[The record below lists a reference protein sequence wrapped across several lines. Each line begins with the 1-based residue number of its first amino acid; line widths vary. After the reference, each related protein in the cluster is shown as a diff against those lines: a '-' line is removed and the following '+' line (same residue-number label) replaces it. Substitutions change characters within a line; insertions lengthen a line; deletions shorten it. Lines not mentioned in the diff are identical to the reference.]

1 MAKVKIRDLTP
12 QQMYNKCY
20 PDFSRGGT
28 RFMEYKNLFANALAI
43 DGLDFS
49 TASFVIN
56 QLIDVGQ
63 VGYDRMANNWAAVYG
78 TGINKLRNPT
88 NLFFVMPNVNAYNR
102 PAYYEPSE
110 DGAYLIKA
118 MPFPYSIADMI
129 MDTVKVMQDCD
140 KSILQNLRA
149 NRTPFWFIVRDPDI
163 RLSVEQ
169 AVEQAQDGK
178 PAVVVNEMVGDA
190 IKGFSTNPQWIVDKI
205 TTYRDQERDLLFNKL
220 GIMTANINKRE
231 RIQVGEVDA
240 TVGQCVDYIYLII
253 DTFNKQMDSYGLPF
267 KMRLNNALEEYYGN
281 DTEESTN
288 NEDGGEND

>member
-12 QQMYNKCY
+12 KQMYDKCY
-20 PDFSRGGT
+20 PDYNRGGT

-43 DGLDFS
+43 DGLDFP
-49 TASFVIN
+49 TAAFVIN

-88 NLFFVMPNVNAYNR
+88 NLFFVMPNVNAYDR
-102 PAYYEPSE
+102 PAYYEPNE

-231 RIQVGEVDA
+231 RVQVGEVDA

-281 DTEESTN
+281 DSAE
-288 NEDGGEND
+288 GENND

>member
-1 MAKVKIRDLTP
+1 
-12 QQMYNKCY
+12 
-20 PDFSRGGT
+20 
-28 RFMEYKNLFANALAI
+28 MEYKNLFANALAI
-43 DGLDFS
+43 DGLDFP

-102 PAYYEPSE
+102 PAYYEPSD

-129 MDTVKVMQDCD
+129 MDTVKVMHDCD

-169 AVEQAQDGK
+169 AVDQAQDGK

-231 RIQVGEVDA
+231 RVQVGEVDA

-281 DTEESTN
+281 DTEESAN
-288 NEDGGEND
+288 NAEGGNNDKQG